1 MTNFRRGVFAALALV
16 VSGLP
21 GAAFADFKPSAQLR
35 SACMSDAMRLCS
47 SSLTS
52 MSSLLACMQ
61 AKKSQASAGCQAA
74 FDAEAKTV
82 AHK

>member
-1 MTNFRRGVFAALALV
+1 MTNLRRGVFAVLALV

-21 GAAFADFKPSAQLR
+21 CTAFADFKPSAQLR

-47 SSLTS
+47 NSLTS
-52 MSSLLACMQ
+52 MSSLLNCMQ
-61 AKKSQASAGCQAA
+61 AKKSQASARCQAA
-74 FDAEAKTV
+74 YDAEATTV